1 MKQQSLY
8 TLLFSILITCNTAI
22 KAQNDSASTK
32 KIEQKKP
39 LTITPPTIGL
49 GAGLISFYGDLRDY
63 KYGNPFVS
71 NPVYELYLHQPVTNY
86 LSFNLYYMFGTVKVE
101 ERRLKRNLNFES
113 ELRVS
118 GLSLEYNFDN
128 FLKPKRSFSP
138 FITAGVEMIEFNSKT
153 DLLNGS
159 GSKYNYWSDGTI
171 RNLPENSPGSEFA
184 VEIQRDYV
192 YETDIREARFDG
204 KGLYP
209 ERSLAIPVGIG
220 GNVKITNQ
228 INLRIASTFHFT
240 FTDMIDGVDRKST
253 ERVGGDRANANYD
266 YFLASTIS
274 LTYNFRKIDTE
285 ADYVN
290 EVIDF
295 YAYDP
300 SDYDED
306 GVIDFMDKCPNTPPN
321 VEVDTLGCPIDS
333 DGDGLA
339 DYIDQE
345 INSLG
350 TTVNSEG
357 IYLTDE
363 MIYESYLKYSD
374 TSGEFADVIST
385 NFTGSKAIPSRFRIN
400 VGAFKVGEQPR
411 DIERLLNLPDL
422 KTEVKDSM
430 VVYSVG
436 SSNELKEVVKRKAE
450 LANQGLLPTIEEV
463 NNNQQYTSAGKRVNE
478 LKPLGIPSSEITSD
492 SKVVFR
498 VQLGAFK
505 KQPDIRFFKNTAN
518 LIVLESGGLF
528 RYYSGA
534 YDNFK
539 DAAEHKVKMSVNG
552 FDGAFVTAFK
562 GGKKVTLESV
572 GVKAIQQTPLIG
584 N

>member
-8 TLLFSILITCNTAI
+8 TLLFSILITCSTVI

-32 KIEQKKP
+32 KIEQKQP

-339 DYIDQE
+339 DYIDKE

-374 TSGEFADVIST
+374 TSGEFADVISR
-385 NFTGSKAIPSRFRIN
+385 NFIGSKAIPSRFRIN

-436 SSNELKEVVKRKAE
+436 NSNELKEVVKRKAE

-505 KQPDIRFFKNTAN
+505 KQPDIRFFKNTTN

-539 DAAEHKVKMSVNG
+539 DAAEHKVKMTVNG

>member
-339 DYIDQE
+339 DYIDKE

-350 TTVNSEG
+350 TTVNFEG

-505 KQPDIRFFKNTAN
+505 KQPDIIFFKNTTN

>member
-339 DYIDQE
+339 DYIDKE

-350 TTVNSEG
+350 TTINSEG

-505 KQPDIRFFKNTAN
+505 KQPDIRFFKNTTN

>member
-8 TLLFSILITCNTAI
+8 TLLFSILITCNTVI

-32 KIEQKKP
+32 KIEQKQP

-285 ADYVN
+285 ADYLN

-339 DYIDQE
+339 DYIDKE

-505 KQPDIRFFKNTAN
+505 KQPDIRFFKNTTN

-539 DAAEHKVKMSVNG
+539 DAAEHKVKMTVNG

>member
-8 TLLFSILITCNTAI
+8 TLLFSILITCNTVI

-32 KIEQKKP
+32 KIEQKQP

-285 ADYVN
+285 ADYLN

-374 TSGEFADVIST
+374 TSGEFAEVIST